1 VCMHCHAPFGIL
13 RRRHHCR
20 KCGVL
25 VCSACS
31 PARQV
36 VPEYDELSWERV
48 CSLCA
53 DPGPGGSEG
62 AGGGWEEEAK
72 AAAAAVAAGDHSA
85 KPLSAE
91 TMAGQPVPSSGPEHR
106 EYGTLRV
113 RVLEAKGLLAADD
126 NLITRK
132 SSDPY
137 CILRVTDG
145 PSVRTRTISS
155 TLDPRWDTLIHFRL
169 KHADAML
176 HLEVWDEDLVS
187 KDDPI
192 GSLELPLAS
201 IPAYQLLRGWVPLRL
216 PEAQPLPGEVAGPAR
231 GAGAVFLELSL
242 QDLRAAQHYKSYV
255 LPLPKLPPPLPAFD
269 IDAVY
274 GPIMHLIDLVVS
286 QFISPVVS
294 WILALL
300 LWTDPKRTLLALVTW
315 NAAAKWALP
324 HWPTAWWLWA
334 AYYIFSHRH
343 AVKKELP
350 AAAVSSSPGTAS
362 SSTDRVAEASAQ
374 VQSPWPKLLRQ
385 KTVPAALQ
393 VSAAAAPCAEDAEE
407 HKSPGAEKQ
416 PEESQLGSAV
426 QNLCFVLPSSVKLT
440 CRGLQPTLRTAADSL
455 QMVHDIFVYDHPAS
469 PAVIGVFLVLALLA
483 ELLRYDVYLRV
494 LGSLVF
500 FATSPLLKA
509 LTGS

>member
-91 TMAGQPVPSSGPEHR
+91 TMAGHPVPSSGPEHR

-126 NLITRK
+126 NLITRN
-132 SSDPY
+132 SSMLTLLHFLGHRWAFRENSHY
-137 CILRVTDG
+137 QLYLGSQMGYTASL
-145 PSVRTRTISS
+145 SVNQR
-155 TLDPRWDTLIHFRL
+155 IHFRL

-176 HLEVWDEDLVS
+176 HLEVWDE
-187 KDDPI
+187 DDPI

-300 LWTDPKRTLLALVTW
+300 LWTDPKRTLLALVI
-315 NAAAKWALP
+315 
-324 HWPTAWWLWA
+324 WL
-334 AYYIFSHRH
+334 
-343 AVKKELP
+343 
-350 AAAVSSSPGTAS
+350 
-362 SSTDRVAEASAQ
+362 Q
-374 VQSPWPKLLRQ
+374 
-385 KTVPAALQ
+385 
-393 VSAAAAPCAEDAEE
+393 
-407 HKSPGAEKQ
+407 
-416 PEESQLGSAV
+416 
-426 QNLCFVLPSSVKLT
+426 
-440 CRGLQPTLRTAADSL
+440 
-455 QMVHDIFVYDHPAS
+455 
-469 PAVIGVFLVLALLA
+469 LVL
-483 ELLRYDVYLRV
+483 
-494 LGSLVF
+494 F
-500 FATSPLLKA
+500 
-509 LTGS
+509 